1 MVMSFETVDVKEEIL
16 IRLKAELPKFGFG
29 KVKVVKA
36 DPQSASEIPCIGIN
50 RVDDSESMD
59 TISDHVETRYDDKT
73 KTHYQVF
80 GTYFQE
86 SLEIRVWHTNA
97 DERDKLY
104 RHVKAILFASRL
116 PLVEKGLM
124 NIKLR
129 SGKDEQ
135 DSSMAQAPM
144 ILYWAPITMNYM
156 NPLNV
161 TFTELVEPITSITDR
176 MKPVVDPTE
185 ITRGTKR

>member
-1 MVMSFETVDVKEEIL
+1 MVMSFETVDVKQEIHNQL
-16 IRLKAELPKFGFG
+16 TTELQKFGFG
-29 KVKVVKA
+29 KVKVIKA
-36 DPQSASEIPCIGIN
+36 DPQSATEMPCIGIN

-59 TISDHVETRYDDKT
+59 TIADHVENRYDKET
-73 KTHYQVF
+73 NTYYQVY

-97 DERDKLY
+97 DERDRLY
-104 RHVKAILFASRL
+104 RHVKAILFAIRL
-116 PLVEKGLM
+116 PLVEKGLL

-144 ILYWAPITMNYM
+144 VLYWAPITMSYL
-156 NPLNV
+156 NPMNV
-161 TFTELVEPITSITDR
+161 TFTELVEPITSIADR
-176 MKPVVDPTE
+176 MKPVVDPTD
-185 ITRGTKR
+185 I